1 MPLKSN
7 PMEKI
12 FSTII
17 LLFLSFGCQTAFDSK
32 DPDRNPGLLTNVDK
46 IFEGCNNSNSPGCAL
61 AIVKDGKILYKR
73 GYGMAD
79 LEHDIPISS
88 NTVFY
93 VGSVSKQF
101 TAMCLLLLEE
111 EGKLSLDDNIRK
123 YLPQFPE
130 YNKPITIRQ
139 LIHHSSGIRDYLL
152 LWYISGKDYLDYMS
166 EDEVYRLLCSQKEL
180 DFTPGERHAYS
191 NSGYFLASLIIRK
204 VSGKSLR
211 EYAEENIFKPLGM
224 KNSIFNDSNK
234 NIIKNRA
241 FGYTPLN
248 EGNFGNVFMRF
259 DLVGSGGLYTTIE
272 DLYLWDQNFYHN
284 KLGKGGQTL
293 INKMC
298 TNGKLNDGKEVNY
311 AFGLINGQ
319 YQGFRT
325 IQHGGSLGGYR
336 AHILR
341 FPEQAL
347 TIIVLSNLSIIDP
360 GSLANKVADIFLD

>member
-1 MPLKSN
+1 
-7 PMEKI
+7 MEKI
-12 FSTII
+12 FSTLF
-17 LLFLSFGCQTAFDSK
+17 LLLLSFGCQTALNPK

-46 IFEGCNNSNSPGCAL
+46 IFEVWNNSNSPGCAL
-61 AIVKDGKILYKR
+61 AIIKDGKILYKR

-139 LIHHSSGIRDYLL
+139 LIHHTSGIRDYLL

-166 EDEVYRLLCSQKEL
+166 EDEVYKLICSQKEL
-180 DFTPGERHAYS
+180 DFTPGEKHAYS
-191 NSGYFLASLIIRK
+191 NSGYFLSSLIIRK

-298 TNGKLNDGKEVNY
+298 TNGKFNDGKEVNY

-319 YQGFRT
+319 YKGFRT
-325 IQHGGSLGGYR
+325 IQHGGSLGGYQ

-341 FPEQAL
+341 FPDQTL
-347 TIIVLSNLSIIDP
+347 TIIVLSNLATIDP
-360 GSLANKVADIFLD
+360 GSLANNVADIFLD